1 MKYINGIVY
10 DNNGYEMPKS
20 KLNMIVKSSQEALSK
35 IKMKNTK
42 DEDENDNLTREDV
55 LTKLSNKFKIK

>member
-10 DNNGYEMPKS
+10 DNNGYEMSKS